1 MREMLARKFKMAD
14 ERNEE
19 AISDII
25 KGKTYS
31 GAPLCFKIKLV

>member
-19 AISDII
+19 AVSDII

-31 GAPLCFKIKLV
+31 QLCPPLFQN